1 MALRDWFRWAR
12 RETGAGSAA
21 PMRRA
26 MPARAYLAA
35 QNDRLTADI
44 ERYASQR
51 SANADIRPALKVMRS
66 RARHVAHNNGYAR
79 KFIKLARNNV
89 AGPSG
94 FHLQMRVP
102 NRDASTGFDEG
113 ANAAIERAWM
123 RWSRPGTCTVD
134 GRLSRADFERLV
146 VEHVVRD
153 GEVLIRLVRGY
164 AGNPY
169 AFAVQLIE
177 ADLLDEEL
185 NIPFGARSVPQGLAI
200 AADAEIRMGVEQDAG
215 GRPIAYWLRQAHP
228 GDDLG
233 YRAVGR
239 WTRVPADQIIHA
251 FMPERIGASRG
262 VPWFYSGLRRIWM
275 LGQYEEAE
283 LTAARVAASKMA
295 FYTQTTDADAAPQP
309 DAVDETGQFI
319 REVEPGILEKLPA
332 GWDLKTFDPAHPVD
346 AFGDFVKYQL
356 RGFAAGLGIPYET
369 LVADLESANYS
380 SLRHGEL
387 AARDEWRTIQEW
399 MRASV
404 LVPIFEHWLEMSLL
418 SGALNLTVA
427 AYDRYNAPHFMARGW
442 QWVDPAKEIQAD
454 TDAVKL
460 GVKTRAQ
467 ICAERGLDFEDVLRQ
482 LAREKDLAEQYG
494 VTIDGPAAPAAPA
507 SQAPQP
513 EDTENDDQEDR
524 NRSRRKT
531 RR

>member
-1 MALRDWFRWAR
+1 MGIADWFRWSR
-12 RETGAGSAA
+12 REAGAGKLA
-21 PMRRA
+21 PQRRGF
-26 MPARAYLAA
+26 PARAYLAA

-51 SANADIRPALKVMRS
+51 SANADIRPALKTMRS
-66 RARHVAHNNGYAR
+66 RSRHVAHNNGYAR
-79 KFIKLARNNV
+79 KFIKLARNNI

-102 NRDASTGFDEG
+102 NRDPQTGYDEG
-113 ANAAIERAWM
+113 ANAAIERAWA
-123 RWSRPGTCTVD
+123 RWSRPGICTVD

-146 VEHVVRD
+146 IEHVVRD
-153 GEVLIRLVRGY
+153 GEVLIRIVKSRGVNEY
-164 AGNPY
+164 G
-169 AFAVQLIE
+169 FALQLIE

-185 NIPFGARSVPQGLAI
+185 NIPFNSRAVPAGMALEAER
-200 AADAEIRMGVEQDAG
+200 EIRMGVEQDAA
-215 GRPIAYWLRQAHP
+215 GRAVAYWLRAHHP
-228 GDDLG
+228 GDDMG
-233 YRAVGR
+233 YRSVAR
-239 WTRVPADQIIHA
+239 WTRVPAGEIIHA
-251 FMPERIGASRG
+251 FVPERIGASRG

-295 FYTQTTDADAAPQP
+295 FYTQTADADAGPLP
-309 DAVDETGQFI
+309 DAVDESGQAI

-332 GWDLKTFDPAHPVD
+332 GWDLKAFDPQHPVE

-387 AARDEWRTIQEW
+387 AARDEWRTMQDW
-399 MRASV
+399 MREAV
-404 LVPIFEHWLEMSLL
+404 LVPVFEGWLEMALL
-418 SGALNLTVA
+418 TGALNLTVA

-442 QWVDPAKEIQAD
+442 QWVDPQKEIQAD
-454 TDAVKL
+454 TQAVQL

-467 ICAERGLDFEDVLRQ
+467 ICAERGLDFEDVLRG
-482 LAREKDLAEQYG
+482 LAREQKLAEQLG
-494 VTIDGPAAPAAPA
+494 VKIDGPAAPAAPT
-507 SQAPQP
+507 SSAPQP